1 MDFSS
6 SIIETKQ
13 NNIGH
18 WIYINKEQY
27 DVLHKK
33 CMKNKSM
40 TCMIKY
46 NDDKLKLH
54 LVSDRYPLLGF
65 WFRTSGKNTTLTFNV
80 SVRLIKSVTMFY
92 EHC

>member
-6 SIIETKQ
+6 SMIETKQ
-13 NNIGH
+13 NNIGN
-18 WIYINKEQY
+18 WIYINEEQY

-46 NDDKLKLH
+46 NDDRGDNYKLKLH
-54 LVSDRYPLLGF
+54 LGF
-65 WFRTSGKNTTLTFNV
+65 WFRTSGKNTKANFNV
-80 SVRLIKSVTMFY
+80 CVRLKK
-92 EHC
+92 